1 MDGRDTDQ
9 ACLNRMYFMSLRSA
23 ALISVPNACAAYG
36 VDAEFAAS
44 VRDMS
49 LQQIEDLAL
58 SRMMIFKPAIPTNQF
73 IRMIGLPDAKS
84 RHVVARMSVKQH

>member
-1 MDGRDTDQ
+1 MDVCETDQ
-9 ACLNRMYFMSLRSA
+9 ACLNRMYFMSLRNA
-23 ALISVPNACAAYG
+23 ALVSLPHACAAYG

-58 SRMMIFKPAIPTNQF
+58 SRIMIFKPAIPTNQF

-84 RHVVARMSVKQH
+84 RHVLARMSVKQH